1 MASNSKSPKAPHRF
15 GPSGRPTM
23 EKKDRITTDDIFASL
38 TRQAELKQKL
48 GKEDQLTLEEIAET
62 EDLSRFQGFNPEP
75 DSPFIMAGRKSYGH
89 LVFVFMLLTG
99 LTVVWLYSSISKPFD
114 LSSLDGVLQKSG
126 VQSIF
131 ANMSQLGGNRL
142 SRFGWCSLE
151 STKETRHKS
160 IAPFSLRRRSPSS

>member
-15 GPSGRPTM
+15 GPSGRPTI
-23 EKKDRITTDDIFASL
+23 EKKDRVTTDDILASL

-48 GKEDQLTLEEIAET
+48 GKEDQVTLEEIAET

-75 DSPFIMAGRKSYGH
+75 DSLFMIAWRKCYRH
-89 LVFVFMLLTG
+89 LVFVIMLLTG
-99 LTVVWLYSSISKPFD
+99 LTVDWLYSSTSTPVD

-142 SRFGWCSLE
+142 SRFGWCSVD
-151 STKETRHKS
+151 STQETRLKPT
-160 IAPFSLRRRSPSS
+160 APFALSRGLTA

>member
-1 MASNSKSPKAPHRF
+1 
-15 GPSGRPTM
+15 M

-99 LTVVWLYSSISKPFD
+99 LTVVWLYSSISTRFD
-114 LSSLDGVLQKSG
+114 LSSLDGVLQKSVFQSMCEVMYDLG
-126 VQSIF
+126 V
-131 ANMSQLGGNRL
+131 
-142 SRFGWCSLE
+142 
-151 STKETRHKS
+151 
-160 IAPFSLRRRSPSS
+160 

>member
-15 GPSGRPTM
+15 GSSGRPTI
-23 EKKDRITTDDIFASL
+23 EKKDRVTTDDILASL

-62 EDLSRFQGFNPEP
+62 EDLSRFQGFSAET
-75 DSPFIMAGRKSYGH
+75 DSPFMVAGRKSYGH

-114 LSSLDGVLQKSG
+114 LASLEGVLQKSG

-131 ANMSQLGGNRL
+131 ANLSQLGIMALAALVGALWIRRNRRGSSSRLL
-142 SRFGWCSLE
+142 SL
-151 STKETRHKS
+151 
-160 IAPFSLRRRSPSS
+160 